1 MFRFEI
7 DDLNNHDNDNT
18 NNNNN
23 NSSNNDAHKTAMHNY
38 SEWAI
43 IQKTMIIN
51 RNR

>member
-38 SEWAI
+38 SE
-43 IQKTMIIN
+43 
-51 RNR
+51 